1 MDYVYPA
8 FVPLHADSSCLFLLF
23 GTWFVFDCFP
33 LLFHHA
39 FFLFFLWLIGPFIP
53 AWLIGPFWA
62 AILHF
67 FSYAFVYIPIYLSSI
82 VLNSGLLYLVS
93 YPVDTPVDIQQKKKK
108 KEKKKGGGGWGGG
121 GGGRGI
127 QKGDKRRCQN
137 FKLPNV

>member
-1 MDYVYPA
+1 MDYVYLA

-93 YPVDTPVDIQQKKKK
+93 YPVASYKKKK
-108 KEKKKGGGGWGGG
+108 KKSGGVGWGGG
-121 GGGRGI
+121 GGEGYR
-127 QKGDKRRCQN
+127 KGTKEDVKILS
-137 FKLPNV
+137 FPMSEA